1 MTNDKQS
8 QTVSYKGK
16 TIVLTNEV
24 MESLIGKEGLFTD
37 VVSLLSNQ
45 TSTFIGRSG
54 EKSSQNY
61 NVKLSI
67 KNLVVGNRRMGGNL
81 WLQPLAHTTDEEDI
95 GLLSKQ
101 FPEAEVK
108 LTERKVVN

>member
-1 MTNDKQS
+1 MTNDKQPE
-8 QTVSYKGK
+8 TVSYKGK
-16 TIVLTNEV
+16 TIVLTDDIL
-24 MESLIGKEGLFTD
+24 ESLVGKEGLFSAI
-37 VVSLLSNQ
+37 VELLLTQ
-45 TSTFIGRSG
+45 TSTVIARSG

-67 KNLVVGNRRMGGNL
+67 KNLVIGNRRMGGNL
-81 WLQPLAHTTDEEDI
+81 WLQCMTHTTDEEDI

-101 FPEAEVK
+101 FPDASVK

>member
-1 MTNDKQS
+1 MTNDKQPE
-8 QTVSYKGK
+8 TVSYKGK
-16 TIVLTNEV
+16 TIVLTDDIL
-24 MESLIGKEGLFTD
+24 ESLVGKEGLFSAI
-37 VVSLLSNQ
+37 VELLLTQ
-45 TSTFIGRSG
+45 TSTVIARSG